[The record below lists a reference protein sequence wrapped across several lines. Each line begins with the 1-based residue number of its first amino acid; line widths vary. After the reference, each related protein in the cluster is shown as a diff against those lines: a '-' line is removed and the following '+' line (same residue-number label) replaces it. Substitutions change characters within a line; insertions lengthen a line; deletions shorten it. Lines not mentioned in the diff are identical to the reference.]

1 MMCVFKQIVKTREKF
16 QDICTNFR
24 T

>member
-1 MMCVFKQIVKTREKF
+1 VKTREKF